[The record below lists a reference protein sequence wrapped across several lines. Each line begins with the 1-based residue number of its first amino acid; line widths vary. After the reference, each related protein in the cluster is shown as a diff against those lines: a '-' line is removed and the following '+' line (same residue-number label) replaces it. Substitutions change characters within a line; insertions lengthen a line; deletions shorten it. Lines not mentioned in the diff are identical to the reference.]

1 MSFKETAGLF
11 SCYERRTDMNDE
23 RLTPAQEIL
32 LRYCHQ
38 RGMTGIEITGNGE
51 VRAMS
56 REGEKLR
63 LTINV
68 YGDIMNADTKKIIA
82 DGNTSHDFRHIYE
95 LPDKWTDRKPSVR
108 SALKEKEEKVRSPA
122 EKKQKIRTSHRGKE
136 R

>member
-1 MSFKETAGLF
+1 M
-11 SCYERRTDMNDE
+11 RTDMNDE

-68 YGDIMNADTKKIIA
+68 YGDIMNADTKK